1 MFKTIKNSEESNDS
15 EETNDT
21 VELAYISNDG
31 YAEIEV
37 IDNDN
42 DNNNY
47 IYVVICDH
55 DTCDL
60 NEIYF
65 QLFTSVEMNN
75 YKYLHYKTFKNQT
88 CLEIVRFE
96 KTHSFESM
104 ILKTMEYIK
113 FSIKSKCIKSLQREE
128 KLKDFWNT
136 NYSSSNDNE
145 EQTKELYTDI
155 EASIANLKQHIL
167 DCEKAFI
174 FDEKNIVLKTEVIKV
189 YNANTS
195 DVLFIKNVDLEKI
208 ERTHTIVS
216 IKDYVD
222 DFELPDINV
231 DISYEL
237 NRCEFER
244 LIEECNEKIE
254 SILNEKDDEA
264 DEADEAD
271 DSCIELLVLLESKK
285 VLLKDKLLELESIS
299 SVLLEKEKLLLEKEK
314 SNDII
319 VSLTSK
325 ITELLEQVHD
335 PSEYKDYNYQF
346 MTKYYFGYKNMCKT
360 LREGNIVELLDKIP
374 LLEAKQREEEENEN
388 FFRDTIELEI
398 KKA

>member
-1 MFKTIKNSEESNDS
+1 MFKTIKIAEEA
-15 EETNDT
+15 NDT

-31 YAEIEV
+31 YADIEV
-37 IDNDN
+37 TDNDN
-42 DNNNY
+42 DKY

-65 QLFTSVEMNN
+65 QLFTSVEINN
-75 YKYLHYKTFKNQT
+75 NKHLHYRTFESQT
-88 CLEIVRFE
+88 YLKIVRFE
-96 KTHSFESM
+96 KTQSFESM
-104 ILKTMEYIK
+104 ILKTIAYIK
-113 FSIKSKCIKSLQREE
+113 FSMKSKCIKSLQRDQD
-128 KLKDFWNT
+128 LKYFWNT

-145 EQTKELYTDI
+145 EQTKELNTDI

-167 DCEKAFI
+167 DYEKPFI

-189 YNANTS
+189 CNTNTS
-195 DVLFIKNVDLEKI
+195 DFLFIKNVDLEKI
-208 ERTHTIVS
+208 ERTNTIVS
-216 IKDYVD
+216 IKEYVD
-222 DFELPDINV
+222 EFEIPDIDEN
-231 DISYEL
+231 DSYES
-237 NRCEFER
+237 NKCVFES
-244 LIEECNEKIE
+244 LIEECSEKIE
-254 SILNEKDDEA
+254 SILNEKDDEV
-264 DEADEAD
+264 DEDD
-271 DSCIELLVLLESKK
+271 DSCVELLVLLESKK

-299 SVLLEKEKLLLEKEK
+299 SVLLEKEKLLLEKQK
-314 SNDII
+314 HDAVI
-319 VSLTSK
+319 VSLTIK

-360 LREGNIVELLDKIP
+360 LREGNIVELLDKIA
-374 LLEAKQREEEENEN
+374 LLEVKQREEEEKEN